1 MSRGGCLSGGLQS
14 KCGEF
19 RLQFPDRHSP
29 RTACRP
35 HRASAP
41 HLRTAPYVRT
51 FLATL
56 DPDDAEPFL
65 EMSPRLVPETWER
78 FRDHALPGIR
88 AVDEDAVERP
98 SARYVLDPVPEEAG
112 PRVEAPALILTGRSW
127 GSGPPRR
134 RGRRGTEAPVREAR
148 SAHPL
153 ATRPA
158 GFPSAT

>member
-41 HLRTAPYVRT
+41 HLRTAPHVRT

-78 FRDHALPGIR
+78 FRDHALPGIP

-134 RGRRGTEAPVREAR
+134 LGRRGTEAPAREAR

-158 GFPSAT
+158 GFPSGT

>member
-29 RTACRP
+29 RTDLVVRE
-35 HRASAP
+35 RADA
-41 HLRTAPYVRT
+41 

-65 EMSPRLVPETWER
+65 KMSPRLVPETWER

-88 AVDEDAVERP
+88 AVDEDAVERL
-98 SARYVLDPVPEEAG
+98 SARYVLDAAGHSLHLDPVPEEAG

-134 RGRRGTEAPVREAR
+134 LGRRGTEAPVREAR

>member
-41 HLRTAPYVRT
+41 HLRTAPHVRT

-134 RGRRGTEAPVREAR
+134 RGRRETEAPVREAR

>member
-35 HRASAP
+35 H
-41 HLRTAPYVRT
+41 LRTAPHVRT

>member
-29 RTACRP
+29 RTDLVVRE
-35 HRASAP
+35 RADA
-41 HLRTAPYVRT
+41 

-56 DPDDAEPFL
+56 DRDDAEPFL

-88 AVDEDAVERP
+88 AVDEDAVEP
-98 SARYVLDPVPEEAG
+98 LSARYVLDAAGHNLHLDRPEASGALVGEWAAEA
-112 PRVEAPALILTGRSW
+112 
-127 GSGPPRR
+127 
-134 RGRRGTEAPVREAR
+134 AR
-148 SAHPL
+148 A
-153 ATRPA
+153 ARA
-158 GFPSAT
+158 